1 MARLN
6 FAPTW
11 RTIIVA
17 LILMALGIVA
27 AFTALLPDRLG
38 AVAFAVAGVVMLL
51 GIVLRK
57 L

>member
-17 LILMALGIVA
+17 LILMTVGVVA
-27 AFTALLPDRLG
+27 AFTALLPDRVG
-38 AVAFAVAGVVMLL
+38 AVAFAVAGAVMLL